1 MEKNL
6 YIDASHP
13 NETRVVLKSDNNIE
27 DYEYEGLKNNLIKNN
42 IYLGKVSRIEPSLQA
57 AFIDF
62 GRDRHGFLSFNDIQ
76 SDYYQIPKS
85 DLEIIK
91 QQEEQAR
98 EELSKEVEAKEEKNL
113 AEGKLEIDDPLEVI
127 KEEENKEHN
136 ELNEEGLETDLSE
149 NSNSPE
155 DKINTNIKD
164 ENNKRNPKSFKFKR
178 YKIQE
183 VIKPNQVILVQVIKD
198 ERGQKGAALSTFI
211 SIAGKYIVLMPNTP
225 KGGGISRKIFNP
237 ADRKKIRTILNEIQ
251 IPKEMGLIVRTAGS
265 NKTKNE
271 INQDLE
277 TLKNTWNQIKDNA
290 INSIA
295 PALIHQESEII
306 KRTLRDMY
314 DENTKN
320 IIVEGNEGYK
330 KAQNFMKMMMAS
342 HVKKIKKY
350 RGKVPLFIE
359 ENIEQKLNQIF
370 DSEIKLNSGGYLV
383 INPTEALVSIDINS
397 GSSIKQKN
405 VESTALDTNLE
416 AAEEIARQIK
426 IRDLSGLIII
436 DFIDMLSYGNRRMVE
451 KRLKEK
457 CRSDRARIQ
466 IGRISNFGL
475 LEMSRQRLR
484 ESAVKWKIELTDESF
499 AQKLLKTVELKSVLN
514 KAKFVEIKVCKKI
527 SDFLKENF
535 VDDLTYF
542 EKKNKMKIDIVT
554 DNSLII
560 PEYIIDLKNKS
571 KKTIEL
577 VEHHE
582 KLKNLDQQ
590 KVELKIYGI
599 KEKKKFNKKK
609 NYKKKFYKKK
619 AK

>member
-13 NETRVVLKSDNNIE
+13 NETRVVLKSDKNIE
-27 DYEYEGLKNNLIKNN
+27 DYEYEGLKNNLNKNN

-76 SDYYQIPKS
+76 SDYYQIPQS

-91 QQEEQAR
+91 EEEKKAR
-98 EELSKEVEAKEEKNL
+98 EELSKEVEAQEEENI
-113 AEGKLEIDDPLEVI
+113 AEGKLESQDPIEKNDPLE
-127 KEEENKEHN
+127 KK
-136 ELNEEGLETDLSE
+136 ELNE
-149 NSNSPE
+149 
-155 DKINTNIKD
+155 D
-164 ENNKRNPKSFKFKR
+164 ENLENKKEIKKENKFRFKR

-183 VIKPNQVILVQVIKD
+183 VIKPNQVILIQVIKD

-237 ADRKKIRTILNEIQ
+237 ADRKKIRTILNEIE

-271 INQDLE
+271 INHDLT
-277 TLKNTWNQIKDNA
+277 TLINTWNQIKDNA
-290 INSIA
+290 LNSVA
-295 PALIHQESEII
+295 PSLIHQESEII
-306 KRTLRDMY
+306 NRTLRDMY
-314 DENTKN
+314 DENTKS
-320 IIVEGNEGYK
+320 IIIEGNEGYK
-330 KAQNFMKMMMAS
+330 KAQNFMKMMMPS

-350 RGKVPLFIE
+350 RGKNPLFIE
-359 ENIEQKLNQIF
+359 EGIEQKLNQIF

-416 AAEEIARQIK
+416 AADEIARQIK

-436 DFIDMLSYGNRRMVE
+436 DFIDMLGYANRKLVE
-451 KRLKEK
+451 RRLKEK

-484 ESAVKWKIELTDESF
+484 ESAVKWKINLTDESF
-499 AQKLLKTVELKSVLN
+499 ALKLLKLVELKAVLN
-514 KAKFVEIKVCKKI
+514 KAKFVDLKVCKKI

-542 EKKNKMKIDIVT
+542 EKKNKMIIDIIT

-560 PEYIIDLKNKS
+560 PEYIIDVKNKS
-571 KKTIEL
+571 KKTLELIE
-577 VEHHE
+577 HFE
-582 KLKNLDQQ
+582 KLKNLEQQ
-590 KVELKIYGI
+590 KKEENIIELKD
-599 KEKKKFNKKK
+599 KKKFKKK
-609 NYKKKFYKKK
+609 TYRKKKYFKKTK
-619 AK
+619 

>member
-13 NETRVVLKSDNNIE
+13 NETRVVLKSENNLE

-57 AFIDF
+57 AFVDF

-91 QQEEQAR
+91 QEEERVR
-98 EELSKEVEAKEEKNL
+98 EELSKEVEAKENENL
-113 AEGKLEIDDPLEVI
+113 AEGKLEIDDPI
-127 KEEENKEHN
+127 NKEDNDEKEIVYDDKEKKIENK
-136 ELNEEGLETDLSE
+136 
-149 NSNSPE
+149 P
-155 DKINTNIKD
+155 
-164 ENNKRNPKSFKFKR
+164 KFKK

-237 ADRKKIRTILNEIQ
+237 ADRKKIRTILNEIE

-271 INQDLE
+271 INRDLT
-277 TLKNTWNQIKDNA
+277 TLINTWNQIKDNA
-290 INSIA
+290 LNSIA
-295 PALIHQESEII
+295 PSLIHRESEII
-306 KRTLRDMY
+306 KRTLRDIY
-314 DENTKN
+314 DEDTKN
-320 IIVEGNEGYK
+320 VFVEGNEGYK
-330 KAQNFMKMMMAS
+330 KAQNFMKMMMPS
-342 HVKKIKKY
+342 QVKKIKKY
-350 RGKVPLFIE
+350 RGKVPLFIQEGIE
-359 ENIEQKLNQIF
+359 EKLNQIF
-370 DSEIKLNSGGYLV
+370 DSEIKLSSGGYLV
-383 INPTEALVSIDINS
+383 VNPTEALVSIDINS

-405 VESTALDTNLE
+405 VENTALDTNLE
-416 AAEEIARQIK
+416 AADEIARQIK

-436 DFIDMLSYGNRRMVE
+436 DFIDMLNYGNRKTVE
-451 KRLKEK
+451 RRLKEK

-484 ESAVKWKIELTDESF
+484 ESAVKWKVNLTDESF
-499 AQKLLKTVELKSVLN
+499 ALKLLKLVELKAVVN
-514 KAKFVEIKVCKKI
+514 KAKFVDLKVCEKI

-535 VDDLTYF
+535 VDDLLYF
-542 EKKNKMKIDIVT
+542 EKKNKMKINITT
-554 DNSLII
+554 DNTLVI
-560 PEYIIDLKNKS
+560 PEYVVDMKNKS
-571 KKTIEL
+571 NKTIQL
-577 VEHHE
+577 LEHYE

-590 KVELKIYGI
+590 KKEGNIINI
-599 KEKKKFNKKK
+599 KDNKKFKKKSYRKKK
-609 NYKKKFYKKK
+609 YFKK